1 MPRYYFD
8 VCDGDDVLHDQVGL
22 DLEGDDMAAD
32 HAVRA
37 LPEMAHDELPNGP
50 ERDFWVKVRDEAGT
64 YIFVADLKFKS
75 VWLRQHD

>member
-8 VCDGDDVLHDQVGL
+8 VCDGEDVMHDQIGIEL
-22 DLEGDDMAAD
+22 DDDNLVAD

-50 ERDFWVKVRDEAGT
+50 ERDFWVKVRDETGA
-64 YIFVADLKFKS
+64 YIFEADLQFKS
-75 VWLRQHD
+75 VWLRRR